1 MIRRCGATLAAA
13 VLVFVAP
20 PASGQ
25 SSGLSGYVQVVPVL
39 SSADTLPKDNVAF
52 FNRLRVTTKPG
63 LGPFSFDV
71 AYELAAVI
79 SRFEG
84 SPFAD
89 FDGFGGG
96 TENSDW
102 LQLQWTVSDGKR
114 VYTQH
119 RFDRLRISWR
129 PIDDVEVSVGRQA
142 VSWGTTLFLTPADPF
157 LPYRPTDALREFRSG
172 IDAVRFRFYPDPL
185 SELDLVIRPS
195 RLRQDKE
202 LTALG
207 RALTTWNSWE
217 VSAWAGILYGDASV
231 AAGAAGGVGAWAV
244 RFEAVIREV
253 EDSAVWRGTIGVDRT
268 LELGQR
274 DLSLVLEY
282 QRDGLGTARPSDFE
296 RLLVSRE
303 FRRGE
308 LQVLGR
314 DELALQASYQ
324 VHPLWNV
331 SGLALWNLNSG
342 GAVLAPRF
350 SYSLNDEAT
359 FAGVVYFELG
369 ERIPA
374 EHLPSRSQA
383 PGPTAFLSLTWYF

>member
-1 MIRRCGATLAAA
+1 M
-13 VLVFVAP
+13 
-20 PASGQ
+20 SQ
-25 SSGLSGYVQVVPVL
+25 GLF
-39 SSADTLPKDNVAF
+39 PK
-52 FNRLRVTTKPG
+52 
-63 LGPFSFDV
+63 
-71 AYELAAVI
+71 E
-79 SRFEG
+79 
-84 SPFAD
+84 
-89 FDGFGGG
+89 
-96 TENSDW
+96 
-102 LQLQWTVSDGKR
+102 
-114 VYTQH
+114 
-119 RFDRLRISWR
+119 
-129 PIDDVEVSVGRQA
+129 
-142 VSWGTTLFLTPADPF
+142 
-157 LPYRPTDALREFRSG
+157 
-172 IDAVRFRFYPDPL
+172 RFRYDGGEDIYICP
-185 SELDLVIRPS
+185 
-195 RLRQDKE
+195 K

-217 VSAWAGILYGDASV
+217 VSAWAGTLYGDASV

-282 QRDGLGTARPSDFE
+282 QRDGLGTAKPSDFE